1 MKPVTPAVVAAGFFL
16 LLTTASNAQDRIE
29 QNNDRIW
36 SGVYITAQ
44 AERGKAA
51 FVKNCSNCHSSTLD
65 GTVRAPALR
74 GDRFMADWINTNVY
88 TLFTKLRDT
97 MPATYPETVADD
109 VKLDILTYL
118 LQANSFPG
126 GSTELKLDEKD
137 LANIQIVKKGMH
149 EIPNFAL
156 VELTG
161 CLRQGP
167 GNSWTLINAS
177 DPVVTKE
184 ETTTQTTTDPQPGPL
199 GTQTYLLVSV
209 TAFNPASHQGQKME
223 ARGLLYREPKESRI
237 NLTSLQTVAPECN

>member
-1 MKPVTPAVVAAGFFL
+1 MRPL
-16 LLTTASNAQDRIE
+16 LLLLAASTVLPAQD
-29 QNNDRIW
+29 NDRIW
-36 SGVYITAQ
+36 SGVYTTAQ

-51 FVKNCSNCHSSTLD
+51 FVKSCSNCHNSTLD

-74 GDRFMADWINTNVY
+74 GDRFMSDWLNTSVY

-109 VKLDILTYL
+109 VKIDILTYL
-118 LQANSFPG
+118 LQANSFPA

-137 LANIQIVKKGMH
+137 LANIQIVKQGMH

-156 VELTG
+156 VAITG
-161 CLRQGP
+161 CLRPGS
-167 GNSWTLINAS
+167 GNSWILTNAS
-177 DPVVTKE
+177 DPIVTKE
-184 ETTTQTTTDPQPGPL
+184 ETTTNPQIGPL

-223 ARGLLYREPKESRI
+223 ARGLLYRQPNASNLSNDNRI

>member
-16 LLTTASNAQDRIE
+16 PLLFAQD
-29 QNNDRIW
+29 NDRIW
-36 SGVYITAQ
+36 SGVYTTAQ

-51 FVKNCSNCHSSTLD
+51 FVKSCSNCHSSTLD

-156 VELTG
+156 IAITG
-161 CLRQGP
+161 CLRQGS
-167 GNSWTLINAS
+167 GNSWILTNAS

-184 ETTTQTTTDPQPGPL
+184 ETSTDPPPGPL

-209 TAFNPASHQGQKME
+209 TAFKPASHQGQKVE
-223 ARGLLYREPKESRI
+223 ARGLLYRQSNSSNPNNDNRI

>member
-1 MKPVTPAVVAAGFFL
+1 MKPAPPAVFAAGFFL
-16 LLTTASNAQDRIE
+16 LLTTASNAQD
-29 QNNDRIW
+29 NDRIW
-36 SGVYITAQ
+36 SGVYTAAQ

-51 FVKNCSNCHSSTLD
+51 FARSCSNCHSGTLD
-65 GTVRAPALR
+65 GTIRAPALR
-74 GDRFMADWINTNVY
+74 GDRFAADWLNTSVY

-118 LQANSFPG
+118 LQANSFPA

-137 LANIQIVKKGMH
+137 LANIQIVKQGMR

-156 VELTG
+156 VAITG
-161 CLRQGP
+161 CLRQGT
-167 GNSWTLINAS
+167 GNSWILTHAG

-184 ETTTQTTTDPQPGPL
+184 ETSADPKPGPL

-209 TAFNPASHQGQKME
+209 TAFTPASHQGQKME
-223 ARGLLYREPKESRI
+223 ARGLLYRERNENRI
-237 NLTSLQTVAPECN
+237 NLTSLQTVASECD

>member
-1 MKPVTPAVVAAGFFL
+1 MKPVAPAVVAAGF
-16 LLTTASNAQDRIE
+16 LTLAGPLMAQD
-29 QNNDRIW
+29 NDRIW
-36 SGVYITAQ
+36 SGVYTTAQ

-51 FVKNCSNCHSSTLD
+51 FIKSCSNCHSSTLD

-74 GDRFMADWINTNVY
+74 GDRFTVDWLNTNVF

-118 LQANSFPG
+118 LQANSFPE

-156 VELTG
+156 VELRG

-167 GNSWTLINAS
+167 GNSWTLTNAS

-184 ETTTQTTTDPQPGPL
+184 ETSTDPQPGPL

-209 TAFNPASHQGQKME
+209 TAFKPASHQGQKVE
-223 ARGLLYREPKESRI
+223 ARGLLYRQQNDNRI